1 MANVDVFS
9 GQYKFL
15 SNFAGS
21 PFTWRGRE
29 WKTVEHAF
37 QAAKCLTDAESEMIR
52 GCLTP
57 REAKRMGRTVQLRPD
72 WEEIKESV
80 MLDLVRLKF
89 RQNRKLAEKLLLT
102 GTAKLVEGNRWHD
115 NTWGKCTCRRCA
127 GEKGKNLL
135 GKVLMAVR
143 AERRIWKV

>member
-1 MANVDVFS
+1 MATIDSFD
-9 GQYKFL
+9 GKQKYL

-37 QAAKCLTDAESEMIR
+37 QAAKCLTDVESEMIR

-57 REAKRMGRTVQLRPD
+57 REAKRMGRSVELLPD
-72 WEEIKESV
+72 WEEVKEDV

-89 RQNRKLAEKLLLT
+89 RQNQELAEKLMLT
-102 GTAKLVEGNRWHD
+102 GAAKLVEGNRWHD
-115 NTWGKCTCRRCA
+115 NTWGKCYCRRCA
-127 GEKGKNLL
+127 GKKGQNLL
-135 GKVLMAVR
+135 GKALMQVR
-143 AERRIWKV
+143 REFQKEGC